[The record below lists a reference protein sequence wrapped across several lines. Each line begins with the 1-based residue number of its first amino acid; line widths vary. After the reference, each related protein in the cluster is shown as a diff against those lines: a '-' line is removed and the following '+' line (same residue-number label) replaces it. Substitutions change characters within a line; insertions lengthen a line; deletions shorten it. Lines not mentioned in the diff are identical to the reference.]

1 MGLVAT
7 QLISLAEVSHRAA
20 EKEAINVPQLELEV
34 EEDLA
39 RKEQEDRWS
48 GSSKGWLRIL
58 GIGVF
63 GLAFLLIFILIL
75 GGGYVPSW
83 LRPLLQAI
91 DF

>member
-1 MGLVAT
+1 MYDFPL
-7 QLISLAEVSHRAA
+7 R
-20 EKEAINVPQLELEV
+20 
-34 EEDLA
+34 
-39 RKEQEDRWS
+39 
-48 GSSKGWLRIL
+48 LRIL